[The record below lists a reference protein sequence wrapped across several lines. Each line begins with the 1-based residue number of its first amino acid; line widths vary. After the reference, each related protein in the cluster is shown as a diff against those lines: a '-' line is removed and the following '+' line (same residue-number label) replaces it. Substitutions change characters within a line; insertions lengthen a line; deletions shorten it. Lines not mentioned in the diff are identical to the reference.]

1 MAGARDP
8 KMVELLEIIGK
19 LTARVDALEAEN
31 QRLQQENEAL
41 RSENDRLKKRIDELE
56 RKSKKYVAPYSR
68 EQPKAEPKPP
78 GRHTGQ
84 GRFVSKQRPSREQVT
99 RVVDVRLQNHCP
111 CGGELRPFKTDF
123 AFITALPAAPP
134 QVTEYHLEVGRC
146 EVCGRDVRATHPEV
160 AADQRGA
167 SAHRLSAEVYCLAH
181 SLHYDL
187 GIPVRKVPEVLRLTT
202 GLSISQSALT
212 RDALRGTRKEGVLQQ
227 GYQQLRDDV
236 QQQPYVHQDDT
247 GWRVHGQPAW
257 LQVFKTPQ
265 SVVYQIR
272 TRHTHAQLQ
281 ELVPATY
288 TGTLCCDRFSTYD
301 HVSLADVKQQKCLHH
316 VIGSCKQALN
326 VQLQQAGRGRAYP
339 QKLLTDFHAA
349 LQLHQRFHE
358 GYCTLLEYQRQG
370 AVLTAQLETRLE
382 QPCRSK
388 ENLRLQKGL
397 VKHHQRGNLLRFL
410 GDPSIEPT
418 NNAAE
423 RALRPAVI
431 ARKVSQ
437 CSKTTAGS
445 EAFAI
450 FKSLTQTARLRGLD
464 PFQTLLDHRRDQNT
478 R

>member
-1 MAGARDP
+1 
-8 KMVELLEIIGK
+8 MVELLEIIGK

-41 RSENDRLKKRIDELE
+41 RSENERLKKRIDELE

-68 EQPKAEPKPP
+68 EEPKVDPQPP
-78 GRHTGQ
+78 GRHAGQ
-84 GRFVSKQRPSREQVT
+84 GRFVSKQRPTREQVT
-99 RVVDVRLQNHCP
+99 RVVDVKLQNRCA

-146 EVCGRDVRATHPEV
+146 EVCGRDVRASHPEV

-202 GLSISQSALT
+202 GLSVSQSALT
-212 RDALRGTRKEGVLQQ
+212 RDALRVTRAGHVLQQ

-236 QQQPYVHQDDT
+236 QQQPSVHQDDT
-247 GWRVHGQPAW
+247 GWRVHGQSAW

-288 TGTLCCDRFSTYD
+288 QGTLCCDRFSTYD
-301 HVSLADVKQQKCLHH
+301 HGSLADVKQQKCLHH

-339 QKLLTDFHAA
+339 RKLLVDFQAA
-349 LQLHQRFHE
+349 LGLHQRFHL
-358 GYCTLLEYQRQG
+358 GYCTLSEYQRLG
-370 AVLTAQLETRLE
+370 RELTAQIETRLD
-382 QPCRSK
+382 QSCRSK

-410 GDPSIEPT
+410 ADPLIEPT

-464 PFQTLLDHRRDQNT
+464 PFQILLDHRINQNT